1 MLKGWRTVFL
11 AIIGTSFAGALIGV
25 LVGAL
30 TGQWL
35 LWIGVLAALGAGF
48 GIAMAYGFLPES

>member
-11 AIIGTSFAGALIGV
+11 AIFGTAIAGALIGV

-30 TGQWL
+30 TGEWL
-35 LWIGVLAALGAGF
+35 LWIGVLTALGAGF
-48 GIAMAYGFLPES
+48 GVAMAYGFLPES